1 METYNIKETYN
12 YNINRKTKLSINNNT
27 SPMFINRENIEIK
40 SPILLYEALKY
51 TDHKE
56 MQRRI
61 LARDISYADTSYM
74 RKDWPHIRIDVM
86 YYMLKIFLMHYP
98 MSLGDWFRRSR
109 DFTIVEMN
117 KNDTFWGVSRISGKR
132 MKAKG
137 ENIRGKLWMDLRS
150 FYWQNDYDRILKV
163 EPLDLPNFSLL
174 GQTIESQVNP
184 AYVSFM
190 DGMDKNKI
198 DPHYL
203 EKWRIEQVYV

>member
-1 METYNIKETYN
+1 
-12 YNINRKTKLSINNNT
+12 
-27 SPMFINRENIEIK
+27 
-40 SPILLYEALKY
+40 
-51 TDHKE
+51 
-56 MQRRI
+56 
-61 LARDISYADTSYM
+61 
-74 RKDWPHIRIDVM
+74 
-86 YYMLKIFLMHYP
+86 